1 MTANAWEV
9 FATAIGHCGIG
20 WNEHGIASVQLPER
34 SAAAT
39 AARLARRLPGS
50 RRLEPP
56 SHVEQAIAGIVAL
69 LDGGRPDMRH
79 VRLDLGDS
87 PDFNRSVYDIARG
100 IEPGSTRTYGEIA
113 LELGDRA
120 LARDVGRAL
129 GQNPCPLIVPC
140 HRVLAAGGKA
150 GGFSAPGGTATKLR
164 LLAIEGVR
172 LDDDPTLF
180 DFAAAGRQ

>member
-20 WNEHGIASVQLPER
+20 WNEHGIAGVQLPER

-50 RRLEPP
+50 RRSAPP
-56 SHVEQAIAGIVAL
+56 PPVGQAMAAIVAL
-69 LDGGRPDMRH
+69 LEGARPDMRH
-79 VRLDLGDS
+79 IRLDLGDS
-87 PDFNRSVYDIARG
+87 PDFNRSVYDIARR

-113 LELGDRA
+113 TELGDRA
-120 LARDVGRAL
+120 LARDVGKAL

-140 HRVLAAGGKA
+140 HRVLAAGGRA

-172 LDDDPTLF
+172 LDDGPTLF
-180 DFAAAGRQ
+180 DVAAAGRQ